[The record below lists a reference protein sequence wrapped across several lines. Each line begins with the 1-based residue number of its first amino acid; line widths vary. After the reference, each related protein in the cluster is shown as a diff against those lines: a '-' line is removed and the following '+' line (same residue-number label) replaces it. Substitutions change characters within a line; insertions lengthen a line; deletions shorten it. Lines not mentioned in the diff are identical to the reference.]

1 MPAAAAPLP
10 RRAAVA
16 VFLAFAFAYFLSTL
30 LRAVTAT
37 LSPALTAEFGVSARD
52 LGLLAGGY
60 FLGFA
65 AMQLP
70 LGAWLDRYGPRR
82 VILRFLGVAALG
94 CAAFALAG
102 SFAALLAARV
112 LIGVGVA
119 ACLMAPLAGYRRW
132 FDAGAQLRA
141 NAWMLM
147 TGSLGMLC
155 STLPVQWLLP
165 HTGWRALFWALAALL
180 LLAMVW
186 IARIVPGPP
195 GAIKKE
201 ASQAAITAQTAQ
213 TAENTQNIA
222 ARPPA
227 AGHGGADAD
236 TDAGGYGAV
245 WRSPVFRRAAPL
257 AFVCHAGM
265 VAIQTLWAGP
275 WLTRVAGATP
285 LQAAQG
291 LFAINLAMLA
301 AFWLWGLALPH
312 LTRRGVAVPALVAWL
327 LPLSLLPLAALALG
341 GPALGAW
348 SAPLLVLYCTLS
360 TATAQLQPAVAM
372 TFAPQLAGR
381 ALSAYNL
388 LIFSG
393 VFVMQW
399 GIGLAVDGLQHLGW
413 PAATALQGAFGLFTL
428 VAAALWLRF
437 AWGAAGRAPS
447 AMRQG

>member
-1 MPAAAAPLP
+1 MNAAAPLP

-37 LSPALTAEFGVSARD
+37 LSPALTAEFGVNARD

-70 LGAWLDRYGPRR
+70 LGAWLDRHGPRR
-82 VILRFLGVAALG
+82 VILRFLAVAVPG
-94 CAAFALAG
+94 CAAFALANG
-102 SFAALLAARV
+102 FAALLAARV

-132 FDAGAQLRA
+132 LDAGAQLRA

-180 LLAMVW
+180 LLAMLWLAWV
-186 IARIVPGPP
+186 VPGQPD
-195 GAIKKE
+195 AIEKE
-201 ASQAAITAQTAQ
+201 AAKAANTAQTAKNIPESAWNGPA
-213 TAENTQNIA
+213 TASS
-222 ARPPA
+222 
-227 AGHGGADAD
+227 
-236 TDAGGYGAV
+236 GYGAV

-265 VAIQTLWAGP
+265 VALQTLWAGP

-301 AFWLWGLALPH
+301 AFWLWGLALPR

-372 TFAPQLAGR
+372 RFPPRLAGR

-399 GIGLAVDGLQHLGW
+399 GIGLAVDGLQRLGW
-413 PAATALQGAFGLFTL
+413 PQAAALQGAFGLFALASAL
-428 VAAALWLRF
+428 VWWRF
-437 AWGAAGRAPS
+437 MRAGRHGAP
-447 AMRQG
+447 